1 VSRDRRSFPATAGD
15 SDLVL
20 RTYPSTCP
28 GVPAL
33 IDVTLRVRQHER
45 VGIGLTPAVAREVA
59 ADLLRRADELDA
71 QAGAA

>member
-1 VSRDRRSFPATAGD
+1 MSRDRRSFPATAGD

-20 RTYPSTCP
+20 RTYPSTRP

-33 IDVTLRVRQHER
+33 IDVTARVRKHER